1 MARQIRK
8 KIALRCG
15 GRWDDR
21 MAPPRPALAGVCIDR
36 KVGCALALACI
47 AAAMLGMVTSQ
58 AATNVVQYTY
68 DAAGNIV
75 AIGRGASTAMSI
87 AGFAPTSGPAGTS
100 VTISGTGFSP
110 TPAGNGVAFNGVA
123 APVTSATGTA
133 LTAVVPSGATTGRV
147 VVTVS
152 GSQATS
158 AQDYTVT
165 VPGVPTISGFTP
177 ASGSAGTTLSV
188 AGTNF
193 NPSTG
198 ATSVKLNQSN
208 ASVTS
213 ITPTQL
219 SFAVPPSTG
228 SGKIRVV
235 TSSGSAASAIDFIV
249 PPPSIAAADI
259 MASVRLV
266 ANGATQSLGLFAFNK
281 FGLILFDGSQGDWL
295 SLQIGN
301 FVINPAG
308 AAISY
313 SVYRP
318 DNTPLTAGNL
328 AVGNQTLHLP
338 QLPAAGTYVVV
349 IRSGSTQV
357 SIDARLESNR
367 SLAGDG
373 SAIAVTRGAG
383 QSTRVLVTAVAGEQ
397 KALMVS
403 AMATVPAGTS
413 LNYEIASPSGA
424 IIRRGTAYGLG
435 GTDLMLPFTATGT
448 YSVSLTPSSFTT
460 QVNYQL
466 ASLSA
471 AALPVDG
478 AATPVS
484 ITVPGAGAYLNFA
497 GSAGDNLGLGITGTA
512 PDSSPAVGGTFA
524 VYKPDGNLLA
534 STNCAITGGPCSVN
548 LANLPVTGNYGVIV
562 RPWSGGTG
570 TLRAWLSRDLAGS
583 LTSGAPMAVALARP
597 GQNARLTF
605 LGAAGALYAMQ
616 VRRIATAPATQPLVV
631 QVNRPDGTRHGYA
644 IARGNGETLVLPPLP
659 ITGTY
664 TVFIEPDSNAAQGAA
679 TATMEVLL
687 DPGQSLAIDAPT
699 LTATIAVT
707 GASARY
713 NFIGTA
719 GQSLGLGIANLALT
733 NGWDATYTVY
743 KPDGAALT
751 LVNCSGAIGRCGS
764 NLVKLAATGTYQVVV
779 RPAYGGVGTFATALS
794 TDLAGTLAVG
804 TAQPLTLDRPGQN
817 ARLAFAGVS
826 GQLLRLSWSGV
837 SIAGANLYVYAYLLH
852 PDGSTLKGTSF
863 FNGATGGIDLPALP
877 VTGTYTIFVDP
888 VYGTT
893 TNATLVLTTR

>member
-1 MARQIRK
+1 MVRQIHKRT
-8 KIALRCG
+8 ALLRWI
-15 GRWDDR
+15 RWDDR
-21 MAPPRPALAGVCIDR
+21 MAPTCPALAGACIDR
-36 KVGCALALACI
+36 KARCALALACI
-47 AAAMLGMVTSQ
+47 AATVLAMVASQ
-58 AATNVVQYTY
+58 AATNVVEYTY

-75 AIGRGASTAMSI
+75 AIGRGASAAVSI
-87 AGFAPTSGPAGTS
+87 TGFAPTSGPAGTS

-110 TPAGNGVAFNGVA
+110 TPAGNGVAFNGVT
-123 APVTSATGTA
+123 APVTSATVTTLIVA
-133 LTAVVPSGATTGRV
+133 VPSGATTGRV

-158 AQDYTVT
+158 ALDYTVA
-165 VPGVPTISGFTP
+165 VPGVPTIAGFTP
-177 ASGSAGTTLSV
+177 GSGAAGTTVSV
-188 AGTNF
+188 AGANF
-193 NPSTG
+193 DPSVG
-198 ATSVKLNQSN
+198 ATTVKLNQTN
-208 ASVTS
+208 ATPTSV
-213 ITPTQL
+213 TPTQL

-228 SGKIRVV
+228 SGKVRVA
-235 TSSGSAASAIDFIV
+235 TSSGSAVSAVDFIV

-281 FGLILFDGSQGDWL
+281 FGLILFDGSPGDWL
-295 SLQIGN
+295 SLQFGN

-338 QLPAAGTYVVV
+338 QLPTAGTYVVV
-349 IRSGSTQV
+349 MRSGSTQV
-357 SIDARLESNR
+357 SLDARLESNR
-367 SLAGDG
+367 VLPGDG

-383 QSTRVLVTAVAGEQ
+383 QSTRVLGTAVAGEQ

-403 AMATVPAGTS
+403 AMANVPAGTS
-413 LNYEIASPSGA
+413 LNYEIASPSGP

-435 GTDLMLPFTATGT
+435 STDLMPPFAATGT
-448 YSVSLTPSSFTT
+448 YSFYLTPSSFTT
-460 QVNYQL
+460 QANYQL
-466 ASLSA
+466 ALRA
-471 AALPVDG
+471 GVALPVDG

-512 PDSSPAVGGTFA
+512 PDSPPTVGGTFA

-534 STNCAITGGPCSVN
+534 SANCAVTGGPCSVN
-548 LANLPVTGNYGVIV
+548 LANPPVTGNYGVIV
-562 RPWSGGTG
+562 QPWSGGTG
-570 TLRAWLSRDLAGS
+570 SLRAWLSRDLAGS
-583 LTSGAPMAVALARP
+583 LTSGAPLAVALSRP

-605 LGAAGALYAMQ
+605 SGTAGALVAVQ
-616 VRRIATAPATQPLVV
+616 VRRIATAPATQPLIV
-631 QVNRPDGTRHGYA
+631 QVNRPDGARHGYA
-644 IARGNGETLVLPPLP
+644 IAAGSGETLVLPPLSV
-659 ITGTY
+659 TGTY
-664 TVFIEPDSNAAQGAA
+664 TVFIEPDSNTAQGAA

-687 DPGQSLAIDAPT
+687 DPGQSLVVDAPT
-699 LTATIAVT
+699 LTATIAVA

-719 GQSLGLGIANLALT
+719 GQSLGFGIANLALT
-733 NGWDATYTVY
+733 NGWDATYSVY

-751 LVNCSGAIGRCGS
+751 AVSCSGAIGRCS
-764 NLVKLAATGTYQVVV
+764 NNLVKLPATGTYQVVV
-779 RPAYGGVGTFATALS
+779 RPAYGGVGTFGVALS
-794 TDLAGTLAVG
+794 TDLVGTLAVG
-804 TAQPLTLDRPGQN
+804 IAQPLTLDRPGQN

-888 VYGTT
+888 VYGTAM
-893 TNATLVLTTR
+893 NATLMLTTR